1 MVSHSS
7 RRLVANRM
15 QELVNELV
23 AIWMWDDD
31 YQRVSEHDQI
41 DCMAWDARRMRES
54 EIIQILIDCLPG
66 PKSLT
71 AI

>member
-1 MVSHSS
+1 
-7 RRLVANRM
+7 M

-31 YQRVSEHDQI
+31 HQRVSEHDQI

-54 EIIQILIDCLPG
+54 EIIQILID
-66 PKSLT
+66 S
-71 AI
+71 